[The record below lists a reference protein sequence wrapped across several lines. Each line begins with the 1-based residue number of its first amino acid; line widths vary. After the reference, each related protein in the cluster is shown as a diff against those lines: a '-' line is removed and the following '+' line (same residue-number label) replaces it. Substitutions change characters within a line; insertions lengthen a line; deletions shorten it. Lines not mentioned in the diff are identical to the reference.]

1 MSGKGEFSRNKNER
15 NDKQVWEHGKHL
27 LLKLRRMRKDVDRVA
42 SMGVTAS
49 PGRFTTKDIDSIAR
63 SVSSVIG
70 FFPVWIMAEAMPY
83 RRPSPFPGLSPGL
96 AVQMKGWVKK

>member
-1 MSGKGEFSRNKNER
+1 MISKFGSTVSICFSSCDVCGKTS
-15 NDKQVWEHGKHL
+15 
-27 LLKLRRMRKDVDRVA
+27 DRVA